1 MALPAILGA
10 SRAVLSGSKL
20 ARTANIG
27 SKLLGRKEKD
37 PPGEKTEGSRG
48 EIVSTPSTSLVPS
61 VSVVSKQTTSETP
74 RVSTPKKFP
83 RKVYA

>member
-27 SKLLGRKEKD
+27 SKLLGRKKKD
-37 PPGEKTEGSRG
+37 PPGQKPEVQRILLYKNRDPIRKPRTRDTRG
-48 EIVSTPSTSLVPS
+48 ERG
-61 VSVVSKQTTSETP
+61 EE
-74 RVSTPKKFP
+74 RE
-83 RKVYA
+83 R